1 MNILI
6 ISPLQTYPTDHGSK
20 KRILELGM
28 YFKKLG
34 HRVHLVYLKH
44 RYEYLSEFSLDKMLE
59 QWDTLSI
66 IHIEKFLEEKLLH
79 YPLDYLYEEHIG
91 EELIKITKN
100 LNINMVLVNYI
111 YYSKILEVLPDNIV
125 KVLDTID
132 KFTDRNVML
141 EKAQIDKNQWWF
153 SLTQENETIGLNR
166 ADIVLAIQRNEKS
179 FFESICNKKVLL
191 INHIEYEHSIKPLP
205 CKDKLVIGF
214 IGSNNGSNINS
225 INSFIDKFIK
235 LIDEHKFNIELNIA
249 GRVCDHIN
257 KKHKNINKL
266 YFLNDT
272 SEFFKN
278 INLFINTLTTGT
290 GLKIKSVEA
299 LSHGIPIISTKIGFE
314 GIKSKSKFHN
324 IDNLDIMI
332 DRLEEIYHNQSILNE
347 LSLKSKNI
355 FKKYKNKIHNN
366 IIKIFDYDKFNHS
379 KNKRLSNKFI
389 TKYNKSQKYKIRY
402 EILKYSYEINQNR
415 TFSRW
420 INKLYSQIDSLI
432 EKHNKFILYG
442 FGHSGRIIYYRYKDN
457 IISIVDKNYKLIS
470 DQEKN
475 INVNSIDILNQYN
488 DEFIVIGSMGREEE
502 VFEYLV
508 NNYNINRDK
517 VIKIN
522 LTID

>member
-1 MNILI
+1 
-6 ISPLQTYPTDHGSK
+6 
-20 KRILELGM
+20 
-28 YFKKLG
+28 
-34 HRVHLVYLKH
+34 
-44 RYEYLSEFSLDKMLE
+44 
-59 QWDTLSI
+59 
-66 IHIEKFLEEKLLH
+66 
-79 YPLDYLYEEHIG
+79 
-91 EELIKITKN
+91 
-100 LNINMVLVNYI
+100 
-111 YYSKILEVLPDNIV
+111 
-125 KVLDTID
+125 
-132 KFTDRNVML
+132 ML

-324 IDNLDIMI
+324 IDNLDIMP
-332 DRLEEIYHNQSILNE
+332 
-347 LSLKSKNI
+347 
-355 FKKYKNKIHNN
+355 F
-366 IIKIFDYDKFNHS
+366 FVKF
-379 KNKRLSNKFI
+379 NKFI
-389 TKYNKSQKYKIRY
+389 
-402 EILKYSYEINQNR
+402 
-415 TFSRW
+415 
-420 INKLYSQIDSLI
+420 QII
-432 EKHNKFILYG
+432 F
-442 FGHSGRIIYYRYKDN
+442 
-457 IISIVDKNYKLIS
+457 
-470 DQEKN
+470 
-475 INVNSIDILNQYN
+475 
-488 DEFIVIGSMGREEE
+488 
-502 VFEYLV
+502 
-508 NNYNINRDK
+508 
-517 VIKIN
+517 
-522 LTID
+522 

>member
-34 HRVHLVYLKH
+34 HKVHLVYLKH
-44 RYEYLSEFSLDKMLE
+44 RYEYLSEFTLDKMLE

-66 IHIEKFLEEKLLH
+66 IHIEKFLEEKLLY

-100 LNINMVLVNYI
+100 LYIDMVLVNYI
-111 YYSKILEVLPDNIV
+111 YYSKILEILPNNMV

-132 KFTDRNVML
+132 KFTDRNIML
-141 EKAQIDKNQWWF
+141 ENAQIDKNQWWF
-153 SLTQENETIGLNR
+153 SLTQENESIGLNR
-166 ADIVLAIQRNEKS
+166 ADIVLAIQKNEKA
-179 FFESICNKKVLL
+179 FFKSICNKKTLL
-191 INHIEYEHSIKPLP
+191 INHIEYENFIKPLHY
-205 CKDKLVIGF
+205 KDKLIIGF
-214 IGSNNGSNINS
+214 IGSNNGSNVNS
-225 INSFIDKFIK
+225 INSFIDKFIE
-235 LIDEHKFNIELNIA
+235 LIDEHKLNIELNVA

-257 KKHKNINKL
+257 KKHKNIKKL

-278 INLFINTLTTGT
+278 IHLFINTLTTGT
-290 GLKIKSVEA
+290 GLKIKSIEA
-299 LSHGIPIISTKIGFE
+299 LSYGIPIISTKVGFE
-314 GIKSKSKFHN
+314 GIESKSKFHN

-332 DRLEEIYHNQSILNE
+332 DRLEEVYHNQIILNK

-355 FKKYKNKIHNN
+355 FKKYKNGIHNN
-366 IIKIFDYDKFNHS
+366 IIKIFNYDKFNHL
-379 KNKRLSNKFI
+379 KNKKFSDKFI
-389 TKYNKSQKYKIRY
+389 TKYNISQKYKIKY
-402 EILKYSYEINQNR
+402 ETLKYTYEINQNR

-420 INKLYSQIDSLI
+420 INKLYSQIDSI
-432 EKHNKFILYG
+432 VEKHNKFILYG
-442 FGHSGRIIYYRYKDN
+442 FGHSGRIIYYRYKNN

-470 DQEKN
+470 DQEED

-488 DEFIVIGSMGREEE
+488 DEFIIIGAMGREAEIYE
-502 VFEYLV
+502 DLIT
-508 NNYNINRDK
+508 NYNINKDK
-517 VIKIN
+517 IIKIN
-522 LTID
+522 LSID